1 MRPLSAKNKKY
12 SLFQI
17 SVAYFSGAIIMDEWS
32 YYLKFFISLVAIV
45 NPPGIIPI
53 FIDATRGMNK
63 DERRQTGDLASFTV
77 FMVLTISLLSGDAII
92 RFFGISIASFRVAG
106 GILLLLASISMLQAK
121 LSPEKQSQEEALDL
135 ESRKSLA
142 VVPLGIPLL
151 AGPGAISTVILHAQK
166 HLTLMHYLGLFLVIM
181 VLTALVW
188 WLLRI
193 SAIIA
198 GRLGKTGINLITRI
212 MGLIMAAIGV
222 EFMASGIKQFFPGL
236 G

>member
-1 MRPLSAKNKKY
+1 
-12 SLFQI
+12 
-17 SVAYFSGAIIMDEWS
+17 MDEWS

-45 NPPGIIPI
+45 NPLGIVPI
-53 FIDATRGMNK
+53 FIDACRGMNPT
-63 DERRQTGDLASFTV
+63 ERRQTGDLASYTV
-77 FMVLTISLLSGDAII
+77 LMVLTASLVFGDAMI

-106 GILLLLASISMLQAK
+106 GVLLLLAAISMLQAK
-121 LSPEKQSQEEALDL
+121 ISPEKQSEEEAIDL

-166 HLTLMHYLGLFLVIM
+166 HLNLLHYLVLLLVI
-181 VLTALVW
+181 VILSASIW

-193 SAIIA
+193 SSAIA
-198 GRLGKTGINLITRI
+198 GKLGKTGINLVTRI

-222 EFMASGIKQFFPGL
+222 EFMASGLRQLFPGL
-236 G
+236 A

>member
-1 MRPLSAKNKKY
+1 
-12 SLFQI
+12 
-17 SVAYFSGAIIMDEWS
+17 MDEWS

-77 FMVLTISLLSGDAII
+77 FMVLTIALLSGDAII

>member
-1 MRPLSAKNKKY
+1 
-12 SLFQI
+12 
-17 SVAYFSGAIIMDEWS
+17 MDEWG

-45 NPPGIIPI
+45 NPLGIVPI
-53 FIDATRGMNK
+53 FIDASRGMNSE
-63 DERRQTGDLASFTV
+63 ERRQTGDLASYTV
-77 FMVLTISLLSGDAII
+77 LMVLTAALIFGDAMI

-106 GILLLLASISMLQAK
+106 GVLLLLAAISMLQAK
-121 LSPEKQSQEEALDL
+121 ISPEKQSEEEAIDL

-166 HLTLMHYLGLFLVIM
+166 HLNLIHYLVLFLVIAI
-181 VLTALVW
+181 LSGGIW
-188 WLLRI
+188 WLLRV
-193 SAIIA
+193 SAFIA
-198 GRLGKTGINLITRI
+198 GKLGKTGINLVTRI

-222 EFMASGIKQFFPGL
+222 EFMASGLKQLFPGL

>member
-1 MRPLSAKNKKY
+1 
-12 SLFQI
+12 
-17 SVAYFSGAIIMDEWS
+17 MDEWG
-32 YYLKFFISLVAIV
+32 YYLKFFVSLVAVV

-53 FIDATRGMNK
+53 FIDASRGMNSS
-63 DERRQTGDLASFTV
+63 ERKQTGDLASYTV
-77 FMVLTISLLSGDAII
+77 FMVLTLSLISGDAII

-106 GILLLLASISMLQAK
+106 GVLLLLSAISMLQAK
-121 LSPEKQSQEEALDL
+121 LSPEKQSQEEAIDL

-166 HLTLMHYLGLFLVIM
+166 HLDMAHYFSLFVVITA
-181 VLTALVW
+181 LSALVW
-188 WLLRI
+188 CLLRL
-193 SAIIA
+193 SSLIA
-198 GRLGKTGINLITRI
+198 LKIGKTGINLITRI

-222 EFMASGIKQFFPGL
+222 EFIASGLKQFFPGL